1 VWEIPRMKVATVDD
15 RHRIRI
21 PDLKPGQVL
30 AYQGNA
36 DGSVTL
42 TPVKAEVEEPFPPGS
57 LTKHVKEW
65 NKEFGPM
72 AVAMKVPVPPET

>member
-1 VWEIPRMKVATVDD
+1 MKTAVVDE

-30 AYQGNA
+30 AYQDNG

-42 TPVKAEVEEPFPPGS
+42 TPVKPDTQEPFPEGS
-57 LTKHVKEW
+57 LAYLCTTERDAEMTAIAKASII
-65 NKEFGPM
+65 G
-72 AVAMKVPVPPET
+72 VPKDYNPE